1 MLFEPSVA
9 GNKGPSNQE
18 TLEKGRDDSPFFGI
32 DSEAPGREGPTAGSL
47 EAIAGIALA
56 AAQQEH

>member
-1 MLFEPSVA
+1 MA